1 MNSNGNPNQRADR
14 DAQIMTLADAAEYLH
29 TSYSTVYRL
38 VAEGELNAFRLR
50 NAWRTSSAACEEYV
64 RRQFAEQAV
73 ACKSTAAK

>member
-1 MNSNGNPNQRADR
+1 MNANPGPNIRPSR

-38 VAEGELNAFRLR
+38 VVEGELDAFRLR
-50 NAWRTSSAACEEYV
+50 NAWRTSTAACEEYV

-73 ACKSTAAK
+73 ACKSSGVE